1 MKIFEISDDLLSKY
15 CSDIAKK
22 YGLKFGG
29 INKLVPNLVNKS
41 KLISS
46 LQKSSVIFIN
56 WNEID

>member
-22 YGLKFGG
+22 YGLKVGG

>member
-22 YGLKFGG
+22 YGLKVGG

-56 WNEID
+56 WNEIH

>member
-22 YGLKFGG
+22 YELKVGG